1 MQTTTTENVTGLPE
15 MHRRM
20 VWRADKGEARR
31 GGGGKNGMLDVKGKG
46 WGVWGWADKGGGREI
61 RVGVG
66 VEGKVWGVE
75 VWRERSSMW
84 GCGGK

>member
-31 GGGGKNGMLDVKGKG
+31 GGGKNGMLGCKGKRLGCVGLGRQGG
-46 WGVWGWADKGGGREI
+46 WPRDKGGGGGGRKS
-61 RVGVG
+61 VGCRG
-66 VEGKVWGVE
+66 VEGKE
-75 VWRERSSMW
+75 
-84 GCGGK
+84 